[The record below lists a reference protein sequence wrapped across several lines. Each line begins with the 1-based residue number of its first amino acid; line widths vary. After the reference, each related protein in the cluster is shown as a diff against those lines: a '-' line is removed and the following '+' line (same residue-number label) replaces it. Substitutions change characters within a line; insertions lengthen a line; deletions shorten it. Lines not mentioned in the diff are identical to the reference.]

1 MTTTRKRTPK
11 KTTTAK
17 KESPTKR
24 VGTPLDHVNLDKVII
39 TKQRRNLKELSLLE
53 LGLLPF
59 LYLEA
64 LIKPI
69 YQRYVSPKLSTS
81 FKK

>member
-11 KTTTAK
+11 KTTTVK
-17 KESPTKR
+17 KVTPT
-24 VGTPLDHVNLDKVII
+24 PKVVI

-59 LYLEA
+59 LYLEEA
-64 LIKPI
+64 VKLISKYI
-69 YQRYVSPKLSTS
+69 NKRYPLA
-81 FKK
+81 

>member
-11 KTTTAK
+11 KTTTVK
-17 KESPTKR
+17 KVTA
-24 VGTPLDHVNLDKVII
+24 TPKVVI

-59 LYLEA
+59 LYLEEA
-64 LIKPI
+64 AKLIFEYINK
-69 YQRYVSPKLSTS
+69 RYPLT
-81 FKK
+81 

>member
-11 KTTTAK
+11 KTTTVK
-17 KESPTKR
+17 KVPPT
-24 VGTPLDHVNLDKVII
+24 PKVVI

-59 LYLEA
+59 LYLEEA
-64 LIKPI
+64 AKLIFEYINK
-69 YQRYVSPKLSTS
+69 RYPLT
-81 FKK
+81 

>member
-11 KTTTAK
+11 KTTTVK
-17 KESPTKR
+17 KVTPT
-24 VGTPLDHVNLDKVII
+24 PKVVI

-59 LYLEA
+59 LYLEEA
-64 LIKPI
+64 AKLIFEYINK
-69 YQRYVSPKLSTS
+69 RYPLK
-81 FKK
+81 